1 MYATAAQVRLYSTEL
16 IHSVLRPLGLLL
28 GTVIVARPRQVL
40 LRSAYSPRF
49 STSA

>member
-1 MYATAAQVRLYSTEL
+1 MYETVAQVRLRSTEL

-40 LRSAYSPRF
+40 LRSANYPRF
-49 STSA
+49 PTSA